1 MERLE
6 EVKTL
11 LAELKA
17 LEGVLLSTIAEGSYR
32 LQGLTGDGLARK
44 MARFVLFDLTGH
56 QEKPDLYEFY
66 GKDPELYLT
75 FRAFEKEM
83 EEILEEL
90 LAGGNTLSKKEIFKA
105 YMSHPKAKEIYKVR
119 DEIRRN
125 FIFLYYS
132 FASRRDEERIK
143 ELAEETLD
151 KACDMLGEKMRQI
164 SVPIEDLFN
173 LFGLSVMNNLG
184 KPVELFLKDVPYAYE
199 RKLLIELPYAEFVAN
214 VKKGEYDPD
223 WFYVFGVQ
231 TDEMAEKHVEFF
243 KKVLKENG
251 YPEEEIRETV
261 EVFENYRWYS
271 ISDYGH
277 AVFFSEGVRYKKENE
292 DRAVEVLDRLSP
304 QIKVEHL
311 LMARAYENLARN
323 TEKSEY
329 LKKAKEHYELGGNF
343 VKALECEVLYR

>member
-32 LQGLTGDGLARK
+32 LQGLTGDGLATK

-66 GKDPELYLT
+66 GKDPEFYLT
-75 FRAFEKEM
+75 FRAFQKEQ
-83 EEILEEL
+83 EEVLEEL
-90 LAGGNTLSKKEIFKA
+90 LSGGNKLSKPELLKKFIA
-105 YMSHPKAKEIYKVR
+105 HPKMREIAQVQKELQK
-119 DEIRRN
+119 N
-125 FIFLYYS
+125 FIFSYYS
-132 FASRRDEERIK
+132 FASKRDAERAR
-143 ELAEETLD
+143 ELAEDVMD
-151 KACDMLGEKMRQI
+151 KACDMLGEEIRQM

-199 RKLLIELPYAEFVAN
+199 RKLLIELPYAEFVAT
-214 VKKGEYDPD
+214 VKKGEYDPE
-223 WFYVFGVQ
+223 WFFVFDVQ
-231 TDEMAEKHVEFF
+231 TDEMAQKHIEFF

-251 YPEEEIRETV
+251 YPEEEIRKTV

-329 LKKAKEHYELGGNF
+329 LKKAKEHYELSGNF
-343 VKALECEVLYR
+343 VKALECEVLL